1 MCVWISNIHIY
12 IYISKWNYC
21 IWDVQYLKLYM
32 EYIYI
37 YNIQIRLIHYGYRF
51 CSPPKWFGLADLRL
65 QRWRKG
71 VLHPSPEWLYIP
83 KLVIYIPWYSN
94 DIPIINPILIP
105 WISQLLHNYCGWLR
119 NPAPGRV
126 TSGIPIK
133 HCKYRDYN
141 GINQLSTAGFRNH
154 PQYVSTHFDG
164 ANQIGTH
171 V

>member
-1 MCVWISNIHIY
+1 MCVWISY
-12 IYISKWNYC
+12 IYISKWNYY
-21 IWDVQYLKLYM
+21 IWDVQYLKLYL

-37 YNIQIRLIHYGYRF
+37 ISKFVWYTMGIGF
-51 CSPPKWFGLADLRL
+51 CSPPKCLGLADIRL

-83 KLVIYIPWYSN
+83 KLVIYIPSYFN

-164 ANQIGTH
+164 ANEIGTH

>member
-1 MCVWISNIHIY
+1 MWISNIHIY
-12 IYISKWNYC
+12 IYIYPNGIIVYGMCNILNC
-21 IWDVQYLKLYM
+21 IWN
-32 EYIYI
+32 IYI